1 MSSVFIDSRFFAL
14 DEGYSQKLLS
24 GLQKL
29 KQRNF
34 EIYSNV
40 EFNTDLNALFKI
52 LGLEEI
58 TIIPHADN
66 NEYDFALSADENL
79 KLKSKKTYLLN
90 DEKTKSFGDLISL
103 LLKDLRH
110 SKVHRKTNETDIKI
124 DVILDGAGKSEIE
137 TGIGF
142 FDHMLDQIARHSN
155 INLSIKVMGDLEIDE
170 HHTVEDTGIV
180 LGEALLKAL
189 GNKKGIK
196 RFGFCVPMEDS
207 AALCAVDLSGR
218 PYLNFKVKFK
228 RDNVGEFPTELVE
241 EFFRALSVSLKANI
255 LIRAKGKNDHHKI
268 ESIFKAFAKSLNEAL
283 RFGDRSPF
291 ELPSTKGI
299 L

>member
-14 DEGYSQKLLS
+14 DEGYSQNLLS
-24 GLQKL
+24 GLLKL

-34 EIYSNV
+34 DIYSDI
-40 EFNTDLNALFKI
+40 EFQTGTNFLSKI
-52 LGLEEI
+52 LSLEEI
-58 TIIPHADN
+58 TIIPHSDN
-66 NEYDFALSADENL
+66 NGYDFALLADEKL
-79 KLKSKKTYLLN
+79 KLKNKIEYLLN
-90 DEKTKSFGDLISL
+90 DENANSVGDLISL
-103 LLKDLRH
+103 LLMDLRH

-124 DVILDGAGKSEIE
+124 DVILDGSGKSEIE

-142 FDHMLDQIARHSN
+142 FDHMLNQIARHSN

-196 RFGFCVPMEDS
+196 RFGFCVPMDDA

-228 RDNVGEFPTELVE
+228 RDYVGEFPTELVE
-241 EFFRALSVSLKANI
+241 EFFRALSVSLKANV
-255 LIRAKGKNDHHKI
+255 LIKAKGKNDHHKI

-283 RFGDRSPF
+283 RFDERSPF

-299 L
+299 I